1 MLNINKFLKFEVR
14 IHVSIKMTEEVPL
27 NDNVFSVQ
35 FISMKKRNNDI
46 QECCVITKD
55 MTKSYDN
62 ATDVEMIQL
71 D

>member
-1 MLNINKFLKFEVR
+1 
-14 IHVSIKMTEEVPL
+14 MTEEVSL
-27 NDNVFSVQ
+27 NNNVFSEQ
-35 FISMKKRNNDI
+35 FSSMKKWNNDI

-62 ATDVEMIQL
+62 ATDVGLEMVQL

>member
-1 MLNINKFLKFEVR
+1 
-14 IHVSIKMTEEVPL
+14 MTEEVSL
-27 NDNVFSVQ
+27 NDNVFSAQ
-35 FISMKKRNNDI
+35 FIYEKRNNDI
-46 QECCVITKD
+46 QEFCVITKD